1 MAIAMDP
8 TQRFGEWVSGSHAIG
23 GPEQRKAFLAASIQG
38 LGLLDCQLIQNE
50 AYCWD
55 QNQNGEQSLMDLNN
69 HLTLSYLWVLGSYE
83 WLRTLDQGVR
93 DKEFLHFGGLLAVRI
108 RETKEAFE
116 RLRIPLAKLEAPKRN
131 PKDNPIAYPA
141 RHPENGVAW
150 LITDTDAVT
159 RLDLSNSALGLLGEL
174 RASRLA

>member
-69 HLTLSYLWVLGSYE
+69 HPLVSMGP
-83 WLRTLDQGVR
+83 
-93 DKEFLHFGGLLAVRI
+93 RI
-108 RETKEAFE
+108 
-116 RLRIPLAKLEAPKRN
+116 I
-131 PKDNPIAYPA
+131 
-141 RHPENGVAW
+141 
-150 LITDTDAVT
+150 
-159 RLDLSNSALGLLGEL
+159 
-174 RASRLA
+174 